1 MASPVDSPWK
11 YYEKW
16 LQPVTLID
24 YAGKKICHD
33 LLFVTQGLPEDGK
46 KLYNIL
52 KAMIIISIQ
61 TRSKGL
67 FHIQIIIVL
76 TSPNST

>member
-1 MASPVDSPWK
+1 MTSPVDSPWK

-16 LQPVTLID
+16 LRLMTLID

-33 LLFVTQGLPEDGK
+33 LHFVTQGLPEDGK

-52 KAMIIISIQ
+52 KAVIIIS
-61 TRSKGL
+61 KVY
-67 FHIQIIIVL
+67 F
-76 TSPNST
+76 TSR